1 MLRTSLLYLI
11 MIIVIPRNDTMIVI
25 NFVVRDA

>member
-25 NFVVRDA
+25 NFVVRGA

>member
-11 MIIVIPRNDTMIVI
+11 MIIVIPHNDTMIVI
-25 NFVVRDA
+25 NFVVRGA